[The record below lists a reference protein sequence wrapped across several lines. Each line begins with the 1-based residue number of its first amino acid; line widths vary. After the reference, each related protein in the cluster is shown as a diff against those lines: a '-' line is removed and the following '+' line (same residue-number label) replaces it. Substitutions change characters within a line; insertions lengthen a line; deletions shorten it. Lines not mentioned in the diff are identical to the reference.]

1 MHRRTLIAALA
12 LSTSTALA
20 ADPPRYWVEVVGG
33 LDPQGAS
40 PSGLVSFPLGMNN
53 NGRVVGY
60 AASNGSPS
68 QIINWKGGFVSST
81 PSVASTNRSFGS
93 KVNILGRI
101 AGAAYTTDAGGAI
114 IQSRAVRWKGLMPEV
129 LGTLGG
135 QTSAALGINDADR
148 IVGYSTLPGE
158 SQVRAF
164 QWYNGVMS
172 PLPNPSGASLAYAYD
187 ISNANHIVGVAGGP
201 TPVKPVLWHNGSMY
215 QLPIPAWSRT
225 GSASAVNDAG
235 IAVGN
240 YEINQATGTFAAV
253 AWVNGQRQELGNL
266 GGSYAYAIASDINN
280 TGQIVGTSNSAAGNT
295 GFIWINGQMFDLRSR
310 LLPGLNVQIVSA
322 HAVND
327 RGQIAAAAMIEG
339 RLTAVVLTPV
349 SASTPTPGS
358 AAVLLLGAAAT
369 LRRRRI
375 NPRECGRR

>member
-1 MHRRTLIAALA
+1 MHRRTLLAALA

-33 LDPQGAS
+33 LDPGASS

-60 AASNGSPS
+60 SATNGSPG
-68 QIINWKGGFVSST
+68 QIINWKGGFISST
-81 PSVASTNRSFGS
+81 PTVANTNRSFGS

-101 AGAAYTTDAGGAI
+101 AGAAYTADAGGAI
-114 IQSRAVRWKGLMPEV
+114 IESRAVRWRGLVPEV

-135 QTSAALGINDADR
+135 QTSAALGINDFDR

-172 PLPNPSGASLAYAYD
+172 PLPNPSGSSLAYAYD
-187 ISNANHIVGVAGGP
+187 ISNANHIVGVVGGP
-201 TPVKPVLWHNGSMY
+201 SPVKPVLWHNGSMY

-235 IAVGN
+235 VVVGN

-253 AWVNGQRQELGNL
+253 AWINGQRLELGNL
-266 GGSYAYAIASDINN
+266 GGSYAYAVAADVNN
-280 TGQIVGTSNSAAGNT
+280 YGQIVGTSNSAAGHT
-295 GFIWINGQMFDLRSR
+295 GFIWINGQMLDLRSR
-310 LLPGLNVQIVSA
+310 LLPGLDVPIISA
-322 HAVND
+322 HAIND
-327 RGQIAAAAMIEG
+327 RGQIAAAALIEG
-339 RLTAVVLTPV
+339 RITAVVLTPV
-349 SASTPTPGS
+349 GASTPTPGS
-358 AAVLLLGAAAT
+358 AAVLLLGAVAT
-369 LRRRRI
+369 LRRRRV
-375 NPRECGRR
+375 NPRECGCR